1 MMKASTKH
9 KDEGSIVTCI
19 LGVVCRDG
27 IIIIGDKKVK
37 AGQMTYYEDKIISV
51 EKYENLIVAAA
62 GFLDI
67 REKFIQDVRNLHVLE
82 KKRIIKIDPSRGFV
96 GLTEDIAHRIYEI
109 YGPRYKAEGYD
120 YESEAF
126 EALVCHKPKSAR
138 PFLYTVDAVGT
149 SSKVN
154 DYKVIGTGAQ
164 YGYLFIKPTYSKNA
178 VMDDMAVIAT
188 FVILLI
194 DKYQIDDSIGPDET
208 GKVQIW
214 KSPNESDPYEVD
226 GPQLKEILEDAQG
239 RLKKFGNFL
248 ILGKTKS

>member
-1 MMKASTKH
+1 M
-9 KDEGSIVTCI
+9 TCI
-19 LGVVCRDG
+19 IGIVCQDG
-27 IIIIGDKKVK
+27 IVIVGDKKVK
-37 AGQMTYYEDKIISV
+37 AGQMTYYEDKIIPV

-67 REKFIQDVRNLHVLE
+67 REKFVQDVRNLHLLE
-82 KKRIIKIDPSRGFV
+82 KKGILKRDPSRGFV
-96 GLTEDIAHRIYEI
+96 GLTEDIAHRLDEI

-126 EALVCHKPKSAR
+126 EALVCHKPKLTL
-138 PFLYTVDAVGT
+138 PFLYSVDAAGT

-164 YGYLFIKPTYSKNA
+164 YGYLFIKPTYFKNA

-208 GKVQIW
+208 GRVQIW
-214 KSPNESDPYEVD
+214 KFPNKSDPYEVND
-226 GPQLKEILEDAQG
+226 TQLKGILKDAEG
-239 RLKKFGNFL
+239 RLKKFGDFF
-248 ILGKTKS
+248 ILGKAKS